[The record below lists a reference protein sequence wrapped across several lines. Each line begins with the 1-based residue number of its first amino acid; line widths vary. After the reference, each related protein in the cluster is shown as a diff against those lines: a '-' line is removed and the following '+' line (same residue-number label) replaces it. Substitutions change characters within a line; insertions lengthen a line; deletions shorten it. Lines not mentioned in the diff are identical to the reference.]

1 MPLAAGT
8 RLGPYRI
15 VGALGSGGMGEVYR
29 AEDPRLQRTV
39 AIKVL
44 PSGVA
49 TADRIAR
56 FEQEARAA
64 SALNHPNILTIHDVG
79 RQDDLAY
86 FATEWVNGE
95 TLRELL
101 RRGPVPLRRT
111 LHLVQQIAEGLA
123 RAHAA
128 GIVHRDLKPENVMVT
143 ADGLAK
149 IVDFGVAK
157 LDAGPSGGHGNQ
169 ALTVTR
175 AGGTEPGLLM
185 GTVGYM
191 SPEQAAGRPVDYRSD
206 QFSLGL
212 VIYELATRTR
222 PFERAT
228 SAQSL
233 AATIDADPPPIESL
247 NADVPPHLAA
257 IVRRCLAKEPG
268 ERYESTLDL
277 ARDLKSITVTGPQT
291 AAVPLLPQR
300 PGRTRY
306 FAAALAVILVAAA
319 GAGTWL
325 WRFRSVAP
333 GGAPD
338 RPLVAVRPFRNLSA
352 DPQQGFFAA
361 GMTQEI
367 RGQLSQVGSLRLL
380 SGNALDSYKDD
391 VGRVVRE
398 LGVRHF
404 VDGSVRVDG
413 HRVRV
418 SAELVDASSHQTVWS
433 DQYDR
438 NLADMLTVQ
447 SEIAVQIAR
456 ALRASLS
463 PGEQQRLE
471 KRPTDNAEA
480 YALYLRSQQIT
491 GGAREP
497 NLEGMALLRKAL
509 RLDPRFAAA
518 QARLAY
524 RLIFMGYYDS
534 TSYIDQGIAEAE
546 GALRSDPSLP
556 AGYFALGTG
565 YSMKGM
571 EAQARQAFLRA
582 LELDPNHTG
591 AMANFSILELEHAR
605 LDEALYWG
613 RRLFTLSGKRG
624 NDFYHLVV
632 PLVNLRADAVSRTVL
647 EEAERRFPTFPRMQT
662 TLAILELLEGKPG
675 QAVAR
680 VNAIAAREPQNEEVK
695 RIRADLLVLADAP
708 DLEAVLEPLM
718 ERSASNAL
726 LAGPTARLRYAS
738 LLARRGE
745 AGRAAPLIAE
755 AERIA
760 REKIDGGNDDSMLR
774 IEMAGAAALRQDA
787 DAALDWL
794 ARAYDAGYRDYGFIE
809 RDPLFA
815 ELGSNSR
822 FRELLD
828 RTRKDV
834 DAQRR
839 RAEERGLMRIDDLLA
854 PAK

>member
-1 MPLAAGT
+1 MPLAPGT
-8 RLGPYRI
+8 LLGPYRI
-15 VGALGSGGMGEVYR
+15 VSTLGSGGMGEVYR

-39 AIKVL
+39 AVKVL
-44 PSGVA
+44 PPGAA
-49 TADRIAR
+49 TPDRVER

-79 RQDDLAY
+79 REGDIAY
-86 FATEWVNGE
+86 FAMEWVNGR

-101 RRGPVPLRRT
+101 RKGPIPLRRS
-111 LHLVQQIAEGLA
+111 LDLAQQIAEGLA

-143 ADGLAK
+143 DDGFAK
-149 IVDFGVAK
+149 IVDFGLAK
-157 LDAGPSGGHGNQ
+157 LHAGGPAGPGDQ
-169 ALTVTR
+169 APTVTV
-175 AGGTEPGLLM
+175 AGGTEPGILM

-222 PFERAT
+222 PFERAS

-247 NADVPPHLAA
+247 NAEVPSHLGA
-257 IVRRCLAKEPG
+257 IVRRCLAKEPA

-291 AAVPLLPQR
+291 AAVPAVR
-300 PGRTRY
+300 RTARMRY
-306 FAAALAVILVAAA
+306 IAAALVVLLLIAAA
-319 GAGTWL
+319 VGAWS
-325 WRFRSVAP
+325 WRSRSAAATGP
-333 GGAPD
+333 QD

-367 RGQLSQVGSLRLL
+367 RGQLSQVASLRLL

-391 VGRVVRE
+391 VVRVVRE
-398 LGVRHF
+398 LGVRNF

-413 HRVRV
+413 NRVRV
-418 SAELVDASSHQTVWS
+418 SAELVDASSQQTVWS

-438 NLADMLTVQ
+438 NLADMLAVQ

-491 GGAREP
+491 GFAREQ
-497 NLEGMALLRKAL
+497 NLEAMELLRKAL
-509 RLDPRFAAA
+509 ALDPRFAVAR
-518 QARLAY
+518 ARLAY
-524 RLIFMGYYDS
+524 RLVFMGYYDAS
-534 TSYIDQGIAEAE
+534 SYIDEGIAEAE
-546 GALRSDPSLP
+546 AALRTDPLLP
-556 AGYFALGTG
+556 AGHFALGTG

-571 EAQARQAFLRA
+571 EAQGRQSLLRA
-582 LELDPNHTG
+582 LELDPNHTS

-624 NDFYHLVV
+624 NDFYHLAV
-632 PLVNLRADAVSRTVL
+632 PLINLRADAASRTVL
-647 EEAERRFPTFPRMQT
+647 EEGERRFPTFPRMQT
-662 TLAILELLEGKPG
+662 TLAVLELLEGKPD
-675 QAVAR
+675 QAVTR

-695 RIRADLLVLADAP
+695 RYRADLHILANAP
-708 DLEAVLEPLM
+708 DLDSVLAPLL
-718 ERSASNAL
+718 ERSASNHMV
-726 LAGPTARLRYAS
+726 AGPTVRLRYAC
-738 LLARRGE
+738 LLAGRGE
-745 AGRAAPLIAE
+745 AGKAAPLIAE

-760 REKIDGGNDDSMLR
+760 REKIDAGNGDSILR
-774 IEMAGAAALRQDA
+774 IEMAGVAALRRDTV
-787 DAALDWL
+787 AALDWL
-794 ARAYDAGYRDYGFIE
+794 SRAYDAGYRDYGFLE

-815 ELGSNSR
+815 GLEANSG
-822 FRELLD
+822 FREILD

-834 DAQRR
+834 EAQRR
-839 RAEERGLMRIDDLLA
+839 RAEARGLIRIDDLLA
-854 PAK
+854 PAQ